1 MGIYPIKSRLENL
14 KAKKYEDKPYS
25 KDKFN
30 YDPVK
35 DKFTCP
41 HGETLI
47 RKATYTNK
55 KKQVNGLT
63 PYYGANCK
71 DCPGQLECT
80 GRKGRVKILSS
91 DEYEPEQQKMALKME
106 TPEAKEVYR
115 KRIIVEQPFGNVKI
129 QYEIHRIPNLR
140 NR

>member
-1 MGIYPIKSRLENL
+1 MDGYIPN
-14 KAKKYEDKPYS
+14 KKQAGKFKGKKNMRIKPYS

-80 GRKGRVKILSS
+80 SRKGRVKILSS

-115 KRIIVEQPFGNVKI
+115 KRIIVEQPF
-129 QYEIHRIPNLR
+129 
-140 NR
+140 